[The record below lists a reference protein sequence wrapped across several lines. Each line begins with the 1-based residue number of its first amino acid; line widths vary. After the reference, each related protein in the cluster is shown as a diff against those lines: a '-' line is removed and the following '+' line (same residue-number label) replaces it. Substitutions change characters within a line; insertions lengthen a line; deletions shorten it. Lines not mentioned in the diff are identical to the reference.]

1 MIFHHEIHTNFP
13 RKFTIMSLL
22 QVSCKEAIRYINVH
36 EKSRKKKSI
45 TQ

>member
-22 QVSCKEAIRYINVH
+22 QVSCKGTTRNINVY
-36 EKSRKKKSI
+36 EESRKKRP
-45 TQ
+45 

>member
-22 QVSCKEAIRYINVH
+22 QVSCKGTFRNINVYK
-36 EKSRKKKSI
+36 ESRKKRP
-45 TQ
+45 